1 MPPSDSPSE
10 AQSGEQPLEPYP
22 AEEELPYLRFYHS
35 AELRDKTLAIV
46 RTIERASDPARHRNA
61 LADVVMELTDSGL
74 NYYFLRPLDLA
85 RVNFVVKQSAHL
97 GIGSVMRIMGPV
109 VHNIIGKL
117 DKQQLLIVCGHIR
130 ALME

>member
-1 MPPSDSPSE
+1 MSPSTPPSE
-10 AQSGEQPLEPYP
+10 AQAGEQLLELCP
-22 AEEELPYLRFYHS
+22 ADEELPYLRFYHS

-46 RTIERASDPARHRNA
+46 RNIERASDPGRHRKA

-85 RVNFVVKQSAHL
+85 RVNFAIKQSAHL
-97 GIGSVMRIMGPV
+97 GIGSVMRIMGPI
-109 VHNIIGKL
+109 VHNIIGMMNKE
-117 DKQQLLIVCGHIR
+117 QLLSVCGHIR